1 MCGVFTEIRLES
13 VRVSFRFFKFEQFQ
27 THLQARDEI
36 FFLLEILKRLL
47 KTILKN

>member
-36 FFLLEILKRLL
+36 LLEILKRLL